1 MQKMTIKDIL
11 TATGGTL
18 LSGDENTVVTD
29 VITNS
34 REAGEGMLFIPIIG
48 DKFDGHEFIKAAFD
62 MGATAALTQKETE
75 LFIGKTIV
83 QVLDT
88 RKALGDIAKYYKQ
101 IHNVPSVA
109 VTGSVGKTTTKDMVA
124 SVLSQKYRTLKT
136 QNNYNN
142 DIGVPDTI
150 FNLEKEHEAAVIEM
164 GMNHFGE
171 IEYLAEIGRPDI
183 AVITNIGESH
193 IANLG
198 SQEGIFRAKMEIT
211 KLFGAD
217 NTLIVNGDDK
227 FLSKTK
233 GIGDYKVVYYGMEN
247 PENDVKAKNIMPNGQ
262 HGIKFTAVIPDGE
275 YEVRVNVPGEHNVYN
290 ALAAV
295 CAGLEMNIPMPD
307 IVRGI
312 ENVELT
318 SQRLD
323 IEDYKGITII
333 NDCYNAS
340 PDSVKAAVK
349 VLCSENADRKIALL
363 GDILEMGDYAEKAH
377 YELGR
382 FIAESGIDVLVTA
395 GSNMKHLAQGAQ
407 DGGMSDVKAFDKTLG
422 VCEYIKDKLKKGD
435 AVLVKASHGMNFSE
449 VYRAIKNN

>member
-62 MGATAALTQKETE
+62 MGAAAALTQKETE

-247 PENDVKAKNIMPNGQ
+247 PENDVKVKNIMPNGQ